1 MGDVGATTG
10 ATALFVV
17 GWKNS
22 EQLCRIVVGSFN
34 TLLSGVTSGVAQ
46 TKEDSIMRFML
57 IQNYGGVELEST
69 PMNEW
74 NPDEIQAHIAF
85 QIALNGEL
93 TENGEFVDAQA
104 LAGPDQAKCVL
115 SDGASA
121 PVVTD
126 GPFPEGKELLAG
138 YRIVDVDSAER
149 AIAIAARISAAPGRG
164 GAPVGQRIEVRE
176 VMSAPDPEL

>member
-1 MGDVGATTG
+1 
-10 ATALFVV
+10 
-17 GWKNS
+17 
-22 EQLCRIVVGSFN
+22 
-34 TLLSGVTSGVAQ
+34 
-46 TKEDSIMRFML
+46 MRFML

-74 NPDEIQAHIAF
+74 TPEEIQAHIAF
-85 QIALNGEL
+85 QMALNSDLGES
-93 TENGEFVDAQA
+93 GEFVDAQA
-104 LAGPDQAKCVL
+104 LSGPDRAKFVL

-138 YRIVDVDSAER
+138 YRIVDVDSEER
-149 AIAIAARISAAPGRG
+149 AIEIAARISAAPGRG
-164 GAPVGQRIEVRE
+164 GAAIGQRIEVRE